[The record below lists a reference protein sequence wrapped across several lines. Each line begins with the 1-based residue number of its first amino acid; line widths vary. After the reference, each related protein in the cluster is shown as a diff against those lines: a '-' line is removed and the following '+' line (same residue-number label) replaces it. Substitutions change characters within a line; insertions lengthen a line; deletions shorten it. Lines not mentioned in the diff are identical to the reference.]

1 MLSMH
6 LIADRYGR
14 KVGFYVLWV
23 VLAAGIAAESFG
35 KTWKTWLAAK
45 LFSGFAV
52 GSVQVRLGWYL
63 NSVSWVFVVTD
74 HCSSC

>member
-6 LIADRYGR
+6 LIADRFGR

-35 KTWKTWLAAK
+35 RTWKTWLAAK

-52 GSVQVRLGWYL
+52 GSVQASTWKILISDICVLVGL
-63 NSVSWVFVVTD
+63 KF
-74 HCSSC
+74 